1 MKETTTYL
9 YDSDHRLCSHDY
21 LLAKVDPIVAAGRPE
36 RIFDLGCG
44 NGSIANRLSNYAPVT
59 GVDISESGVQFANRS
74 FPHLKIEVGSAY
86 DDLAAKYGRFPVVVS
101 LEVVEHLFDP
111 PSFAKTL
118 FDLVEPGGLAI
129 VSTPYHG
136 YWKNLAISL
145 TGKFDSHFTAL
156 WVGGHIKF
164 WSPHTLR
171 ILLSEAGFTE
181 IEFLRVGR
189 IPVLAKSMIAL
200 ARKPRGSG

>member
-1 MKETTTYL
+1 M
-9 YDSDHRLCSHDY
+9 
-21 LLAKVDPIVAAGRPE
+21 
-36 RIFDLGCG
+36 
-44 NGSIANRLSNYAPVT
+44 
-59 GVDISESGVQFANRS
+59 
-74 FPHLKIEVGSAY
+74 
-86 DDLAAKYGRFPVVVS
+86 S

>member
-1 MKETTTYL
+1 MRQQVY
-9 YDSDHRLCSHDY
+9 YSDHSLYGHDY
-21 LLAKVDPIVAAGRPE
+21 LLAKIDPIVAAARPN

-44 NGSIANRLSNYAPVT
+44 NGSIANRLSKHASVT
-59 GVDISESGVQFANRS
+59 GIDISDSGVQIANRS
-74 FPHLKIEVGSAY
+74 FPHLKIEVGSVY

-164 WSPHTLR
+164 WSIHTLR
-171 ILLSEAGFTE
+171 ILLTEAGFTE
-181 IEFLRVGR
+181 IEFLRVWQ
-189 IPVLAKSMIAL
+189 IPVLAKSMIAI
-200 ARKPRGSG
+200 ARKP

>member
-1 MKETTTYL
+1 VYYSDRSL
-9 YDSDHRLCSHDY
+9 YGHDY
-21 LLAKVDPIVAAGRPE
+21 LLAKIEPIVAAVRAN

-44 NGSIANRLSNYAPVT
+44 NGSIANRLSKHASVT
-59 GVDISESGVQFANRS
+59 GIDISDSGVQIANRS
-74 FPHLKIEVGSAY
+74 FPHLKIEVGSVY

-118 FDLVEPGGLAI
+118 FDLVQPGGLAI

-145 TGKFDSHFTAL
+145 TGKFDSHFPAL
-156 WVGGHIKF
+156 RVGGHIKF
-164 WSPHTLR
+164 WSIHTLHIAGRGGIHGDR
-171 ILLSEAGFTE
+171 ISARRQNPGARKVDDRNRTE
-181 IEFLRVGR
+181 ILT
-189 IPVLAKSMIAL
+189 LC
-200 ARKPRGSG
+200 